1 MPALHQSLPSDRSW
15 SRSVGQAAQHCSDLL
30 MENFLGWDQQQE
42 DFRVLEEVQPRPGY
56 RGKKAVSWLG
66 LLSGSARQ
74 GEAKVPGAPEA

>member
-1 MPALHQSLPSDRSW
+1 
-15 SRSVGQAAQHCSDLL
+15 